1 MSKSK
6 FIISV
11 RSHSSEERQELLT
24 KLLSEAIEN
33 EIDILSN
40 PDTAPSSGWVLAE
53 MDEVAKEK
61 MENQYAGKLA
71 IEPDS
76 DLQY

>member
-6 FIISV
+6 FIISI
-11 RSHSSEERQELLT
+11 RSHSQDERQKLLRQ
-24 KLLSEAIEN
+24 LLSEAVEN

-40 PDTAPSSGWVLAE
+40 PNTAPSNGWVLAQ
-53 MDEVAKEK
+53 MDEKAKEK
-61 MENQYAGKLA
+61 MEHDYAGKLA

>member
-6 FIISV
+6 FIISI
-11 RSHSSEERQELLT
+11 RSHSQDERQKLLRQ
-24 KLLSEAIEN
+24 LLSEAIEN

-40 PDTAPSSGWVLAE
+40 PNTAPRNGWVLAR
-53 MDEVAKEK
+53 MDEKAKEK
-61 MENQYAGKLA
+61 MEQDYAGKLA